1 MDVAHLLPQLHKK
14 GILAVNTIKARR
26 PVDLKKKERIK
37 INRVTD
43 HASNFSIP
51 KSFCSDTRSL
61 GQAIRKTRGES
72 SLLETIAEAVDVQ
85 SGILA
90 RMREFTSQSSWE
102 IIDNVNQETIA
113 SGFLALQEELSGT
126 QNLLIRSVRTLKVTM
141 ENLRAADSTVRETNF
156 AEKIATLMQN
166 RFHASTPTA
175 KKE

>member
-1 MDVAHLLPQLHKK
+1 MNA
-14 GILAVNTIKARR
+14 IKARR
-26 PVDLKKKERIK
+26 PADLNKKERIK
-37 INRVTD
+37 ISCVTD
-43 HASNFSIP
+43 HASSLSLP

-90 RMREFTSQSSWE
+90 RMRELTSQSSSE
-102 IIDNVNQETIA
+102 VIENVNRETIA
-113 SGFLALQEELSGT
+113 SDLSALQEELSGT

-141 ENLRAADSTVRETNF
+141 ENLRAADSTARETNF
-156 AEKIATLMQN
+156 TEKIATLMQN
-166 RFHASTPTA
+166 RFHASTSTP

>member
-1 MDVAHLLPQLHKK
+1 MNA
-14 GILAVNTIKARR
+14 IKARR

-37 INRVTD
+37 INCVSD
-43 HASNFSIP
+43 HASDLSIP
-51 KSFCSDTRSL
+51 RSFCSDTRSL
-61 GQAIRKTRGES
+61 GQAIRKTRGEF

-90 RMREFTSQSSWE
+90 RMRELTSQSSSE
-102 IIDNVNQETIA
+102 VIDNVNQETIA
-113 SGFLALQEELSGT
+113 SDFSALQEELRGT

-141 ENLRAADSTVRETNF
+141 ENLRAADSTDSETNF

-166 RFHASTPTA
+166 RFHANTSTA

>member
-1 MDVAHLLPQLHKK
+1 MNA
-14 GILAVNTIKARR
+14 IKARR
-26 PVDLKKKERIK
+26 PVDLKKKESFK
-37 INRVTD
+37 INGVTD
-43 HASNFSIP
+43 HASNLSIP

-61 GQAIRKTRGES
+61 GRAIRKTRGEF

-90 RMREFTSQSSWE
+90 RMRELTSQSSSE
-102 IIDNVNQETIA
+102 VIDNINQETIG
-113 SGFLALQEELSGT
+113 SEFSVLQEELSGT

-156 AEKIATLMQN
+156 AEKIAILMQN
-166 RFHASTPTA
+166 RFHANTSPP

>member
-1 MDVAHLLPQLHKK
+1 MNA
-14 GILAVNTIKARR
+14 IKARR
-26 PVDLKKKERIK
+26 PVDLKKKESFK
-37 INRVTD
+37 INCVTD
-43 HASNFSIP
+43 HPSDLSIP

-61 GQAIRKTRGES
+61 GQAIRKTRGEF

-90 RMREFTSQSSWE
+90 RMRELTSQSSSE
-102 IIDNVNQETIA
+102 VIDNVNQKTIA
-113 SGFLALQEELSGT
+113 SGFSALQEELRGT

-141 ENLRAADSTVRETNF
+141 ENLRAADSTDSETNF

-166 RFHASTPTA
+166 RFHANTSTT

>member
-1 MDVAHLLPQLHKK
+1 MNA
-14 GILAVNTIKARR
+14 IKAKR

-37 INRVTD
+37 INCVTD
-43 HASNFSIP
+43 HASSLSIP

-113 SGFLALQEELSGT
+113 SDFLALQEELSGT

-141 ENLRAADSTVRETNF
+141 ENLRAADSTDSETNF

-166 RFHASTPTA
+166 RFHANTSTA

>member
-1 MDVAHLLPQLHKK
+1 
-14 GILAVNTIKARR
+14 VNAIKARR
-26 PVDLKKKERIK
+26 PVDLNKKERFK
-37 INRVTD
+37 INCVTA
-43 HASNFSIP
+43 HASDLSLP

-72 SLLETIAEAVDVQ
+72 SPLETIAAAVDVQ
-85 SGILA
+85 SEILA
-90 RMREFTSQSSWE
+90 RMRELTSQSSSKV
-102 IIDNVNQETIA
+102 IDSVSYKTIV
-113 SGFLALQEELSGT
+113 SGFSALQEELSGT

-166 RFHASTPTA
+166 RFHANTSTT

>member
-1 MDVAHLLPQLHKK
+1 
-14 GILAVNTIKARR
+14 VNAIKARR
-26 PVDLKKKERIK
+26 PVDREKNITK
-37 INRVTD
+37 ISFVNED
-43 HASNFSIP
+43 ISNLLIP

-61 GQAIRKTRGES
+61 EQAIRKTRGES

-90 RMREFTSQSSWE
+90 RMRELSSQSSSE

-113 SGFLALQEELSGT
+113 SDFSALQEELSET

-141 ENLRAADSTVRETNF
+141 ENLRAADSTDSETNF
-156 AEKIATLMQN
+156 AEIATLMQN
-166 RFHASTPTA
+166 RFHANTSTA

>member
-1 MDVAHLLPQLHKK
+1 MNA
-14 GILAVNTIKARR
+14 IKARR

-37 INRVTD
+37 INSVTD
-43 HASNFSIP
+43 HASSLSIP

-61 GQAIRKTRGES
+61 GQAIRKTRGEF

-90 RMREFTSQSSWE
+90 RMRELTSQSSSE
-102 IIDNVNQETIA
+102 IIDNVSRETIVP
-113 SGFLALQEELSGT
+113 GFSALQEELSGT

-141 ENLRAADSTVRETNF
+141 ENLRAADSTTRETNF

-166 RFHASTPTA
+166 
-175 KKE
+175 

>member
-1 MDVAHLLPQLHKK
+1 MNA
-14 GILAVNTIKARR
+14 IKARR
-26 PVDLKKKERIK
+26 LVDLKKKESFK
-37 INRVTD
+37 INCATD
-43 HASNFSIP
+43 HASSLSIS

-72 SLLETIAEAVDVQ
+72 SLLETIEEAVDVQ

-90 RMREFTSQSSWE
+90 RMRELTSQSSSE
-102 IIDNVNQETIA
+102 IIDNVSRETIVP
-113 SGFLALQEELSGT
+113 GFSALQEELSET

-141 ENLRAADSTVRETNF
+141 ENLRAADSTDSETNF

-166 RFHASTPTA
+166 RFHANTSTA

>member
-1 MDVAHLLPQLHKK
+1 MNA
-14 GILAVNTIKARR
+14 IKARR
-26 PVDLKKKERIK
+26 PVDLNKKERIK
-37 INRVTD
+37 INSVTD
-43 HASNFSIP
+43 HASNLSLP

-61 GQAIRKTRGES
+61 GQAIRKTRGEF

-90 RMREFTSQSSWE
+90 RMRELTSQSSSE
-102 IIDNVNQETIA
+102 VIENVNRETIV
-113 SGFLALQEELSGT
+113 SDLSVLQQELSGT

-141 ENLRAADSTVRETNF
+141 ENLRAADSTDSETNF

-166 RFHASTPTA
+166 RFHANTSTA

>member
-1 MDVAHLLPQLHKK
+1 MNA
-14 GILAVNTIKARR
+14 IKARR

-37 INRVTD
+37 INCVTD
-43 HASNFSIP
+43 HASNLSIP

-90 RMREFTSQSSWE
+90 RMRELTSQSSWE
-102 IIDNVNQETIA
+102 IIDNINQETIA
-113 SGFLALQEELSGT
+113 SDFLALQEELSGT

-141 ENLRAADSTVRETNF
+141 ENLRAADSTDSETNF

-166 RFHASTPTA
+166 RFHANTSTT

>member
-1 MDVAHLLPQLHKK
+1 MNA
-14 GILAVNTIKARR
+14 IKARR

-37 INRVTD
+37 ISCVTD
-43 HASNFSIP
+43 HASNLSIP

-90 RMREFTSQSSWE
+90 RMRELTSQSSSE
-102 IIDNVNQETIA
+102 VIDNVNQETIA
-113 SGFLALQEELSGT
+113 SDFSALQEELRET

-141 ENLRAADSTVRETNF
+141 ENLRAADSTDSETNF

-166 RFHASTPTA
+166 RFHANTSTT

>member
-1 MDVAHLLPQLHKK
+1 MNA
-14 GILAVNTIKARR
+14 IKARR
-26 PVDLKKKERIK
+26 PVDLKKKEGFK
-37 INRVTD
+37 INCVTD
-43 HASNFSIP
+43 HDSNLSIP

-61 GQAIRKTRGES
+61 GQAIPKTRGEFS
-72 SLLETIAEAVDVQ
+72 PLETIAEAVDVQ

-90 RMREFTSQSSWE
+90 RMRELTSQSSSE
-102 IIDNVNQETIA
+102 VIENINRETIV
-113 SGFLALQEELSGT
+113 SDLSVLQEELNRT

-166 RFHASTPTA
+166 RFHSNTSTA

>member
-1 MDVAHLLPQLHKK
+1 MNA
-14 GILAVNTIKARR
+14 IKARR
-26 PVDLKKKERIK
+26 PVDLNKKERIK
-37 INRVTD
+37 INCVTD
-43 HASNFSIP
+43 YASNLSLP

-61 GQAIRKTRGES
+61 GQAIRKTRGEF

-113 SGFLALQEELSGT
+113 SDFLALQEELSGT

-141 ENLRAADSTVRETNF
+141 ENLRAADSTDSETNF

-166 RFHASTPTA
+166 RFHANTSTA

>member
-14 GILAVNTIKARR
+14 GILAVNAIKARR

-37 INRVTD
+37 INCVTD
-43 HASNFSIP
+43 HASNLSIP
-51 KSFCSDTRSL
+51 RSFCSDTRSL
-61 GQAIRKTRGES
+61 GQAIRKIGGES

-113 SGFLALQEELSGT
+113 SDFLALQEELSGT

>member
-1 MDVAHLLPQLHKK
+1 MNA
-14 GILAVNTIKARR
+14 IKARR

-37 INRVTD
+37 INGVTD
-43 HASNFSIP
+43 HASNLSLP

-61 GQAIRKTRGES
+61 GQAIRKTRGKF

-90 RMREFTSQSSWE
+90 RMRELTSQSSSE
-102 IIDNVNQETIA
+102 VIDNVNQETIA
-113 SGFLALQEELSGT
+113 SDFSALQEELSET

-141 ENLRAADSTVRETNF
+141 ENLRAADSTDSETNF
-156 AEKIATLMQN
+156 AEIATLMQN
-166 RFHASTPTA
+166 RFHANTSTT